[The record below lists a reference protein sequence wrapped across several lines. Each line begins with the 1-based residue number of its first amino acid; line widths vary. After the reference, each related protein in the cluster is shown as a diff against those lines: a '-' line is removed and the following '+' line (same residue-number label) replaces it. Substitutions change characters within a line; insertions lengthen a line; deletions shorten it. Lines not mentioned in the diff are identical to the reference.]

1 MKKIFLTLCV
11 FCASC
16 MYAQDIT
23 TATNLGRYAEDS
35 VDHAPKVVFIGN
47 SISELWANLSP
58 EFFAENDYLG
68 RGISGQTSPQ
78 LLLRFRQD
86 VINLHPSAVVINA
99 GTNDI
104 AMNTGAYMP
113 QFTLSCIQSMAELAH
128 YNGIKV
134 ILSSVLPAGKFWWN
148 KDVEDVAQKISEL
161 NVKIKEYA
169 DSKGFAYIDYH
180 SAMCDEKGEMKD
192 GYSVDGVHPKKE
204 GYAVMEQIAKETI
217 NRVLAQ

>member
-1 MKKIFLTLCV
+1 MKKIFLTLFVC
-11 FCASC
+11 CASC

-23 TATNLGRYAEDS
+23 TAVNLGRYAETQ
-35 VDHAPKVVFIGN
+35 VTRTPKVVFIGN
-47 SISELWANLSP
+47 SISELWASLSP
-58 EFFAENDYLG
+58 EFFVDNDYAG

-86 VINLHPSAVVINA
+86 VVNLHPSAVVINV

-104 AMNTGAYMP
+104 AMNTGAYVP
-113 QFTLSCIQSMAELAH
+113 QFTLSCIQSMAELAY

-148 KDVEDVAQKISEL
+148 KDVEDVPQKIQEL
-161 NVKIKEYA
+161 NGMIKEYA

-180 SAMCDEKGEMKD
+180 SAMCNERGAMKD
-192 GYSVDGVHPKKE
+192 GYSIDGVHPKKE
-204 GYAVMEQIAKETI
+204 GYAVMEKIAKETI
-217 NRVLAQ
+217 DRVLGK

>member
-1 MKKIFLTLCV
+1 
-11 FCASC
+11 

-23 TATNLGRYAEDS
+23 TAANLGKYAEAQVAKTPD
-35 VDHAPKVVFIGN
+35 VVFIGN
-47 SISELWANLSP
+47 SISELWASLSP
-58 EFFAENDYLG
+58 EFFADNNYAG

-86 VINLHPSAVVINA
+86 VLNLHPSAVVINV

-104 AMNTGAYMP
+104 AMNTGGYVP

-148 KDVEDVAQKISEL
+148 KDVDGVPQKIREL
-161 NVKIKEYA
+161 NGMIKAYA
-169 DSKGFAYIDYH
+169 DAKGFAYIDYH
-180 SAMCDEKGEMKD
+180 SAMCDEKGAMKD

-204 GYAVMEQIAKETI
+204 EYAVMEQIAKETI
-217 NRVLAQ
+217 SRVLGK